1 MEWIS
6 SSSRFSGRR
15 NLGILS
21 ITGAVFLLSFSDA
34 LVKTAGDRLG
44 LGQIVF
50 LRSAFAALLIA
61 GGAIAFSGSGRLH
74 STPPLWV
81 WARSLCLTGMWLCY
95 YAALPSM
102 SFALAA
108 ACYYTS
114 PAWMALLSRLLLG
127 EAVGALR
134 WLAILLALA
143 GVVLAVNPTVGTIS
157 PVVALPLTAA
167 FLYALAAII
176 TWSRCQDEA
185 PLTMALN
192 LNVTLTITGAV
203 GIVALATFGPTDEES
218 FVLSVWP
225 ALMPEDWALVGVL
238 GALLAIIATAVAQAY
253 RLAPSPIVGV
263 FDNAY
268 LIFAAMWSVLFFGE
282 VPSLR
287 EAAGMALIAGGAV
300 LTISRGHS
308 SAISRRLRTAVP
320 RVQDP

>member
-6 SSSRFSGRR
+6 SSSQFPGRR

-21 ITGAVFLLSFSDA
+21 ITGAVFLLSLSDA
-34 LVKTAGDRLG
+34 LVKSAGDHLG

-50 LRSAFAALLIA
+50 LRSACAALLIA
-61 GGAIAFSGSGRLH
+61 GSAIAFSRSGRLH
-74 STPPLWV
+74 PTRPLWV
-81 WARSLCLTGMWLCY
+81 WARSLCLTAMWLCY

-114 PAWMALLSRLLLG
+114 PVWMALLSRLLLG
-127 EAVGALR
+127 EPVGAMR
-134 WLAILLALA
+134 WLALLLALA

-157 PVVALPLTAA
+157 PVVVLPLAAA
-167 FLYALAAII
+167 FFYALAAVI

-185 PLTMALN
+185 PLAMALN
-192 LNVTLTITGAV
+192 LNVTLAFTGVAI
-203 GIVALATFGPTDEES
+203 IVALATFGPTDSES
-218 FVLSVWP
+218 FALSVWP
-225 ALMPEDWALVGVL
+225 TLMPADWVLVGVL
-238 GALLAIIATAVAQAY
+238 GGLLAIIATAVAQAY

-268 LIFAAMWSVLFFGE
+268 LLFAAMWSVLFFGE
-282 VPSLR
+282 VPTLR

-300 LTISRGHS
+300 LTVRQGDSASR
-308 SAISRRLRTAVP
+308 
-320 RVQDP
+320 